1 MRDEG
6 AWLGTART
14 GGEKCVFSTD
24 VCTGCWAGP
33 RGEGPGCCDPPDCR
47 PAEPQPSLWL
57 GFDTVP
63 DLVNSLFLKT
73 LSGSFCRSH
82 VEMAESDGDP
92 STALRAAARLPA
104 PGSGQPARACA
115 QGPPVGFPARG
126 TPALLDPPLPA
137 CPYPACSHVHTH
149 AAHKY
154 TQTCAHMHMQTH
166 STNAHAPTC
175 AHACTHTHVQ
185 TCTHTHTRTHP
196 LPRCLP
202 VATSPRCVARGGCRG
217 EPRRR
222 RLCTPGC
229 FLRRGRLPGGVSR
242 ARCRHSPERSR
253 VLDSSCWGTLSWG
266 WGPAWGAVSCRL
278 SSPRLPAR
286 GRPPPPAPPR
296 LIPPWPPSC
305 LAPPGRST
313 TGSLLQHA
321 PQEPP
326 RKGARGKLGRPH
338 NAGSSGKTRPP
349 SPQPAPSRSRGPG
362 FSPVAGIAAR
372 ALQKDGAVP
381 SAQPEALTAVT
392 VVSF

>member
-14 GGEKCVFSTD
+14 DGEKCVFSTD

-137 CPYPACSHVHTH
+137 CPHPACSHVHTH

-154 TQTCAHMHMQTH
+154 TQTCAHMHRRTAQTRMH
-166 STNAHAPTC
+166 LHA
-175 AHACTHTHVQ
+175 
-185 TCTHTHTRTHP
+185 HTRAHTP
-196 LPRCLP
+196 MYKR
-202 VATSPRCVARGGCRG
+202 ARTRTRARTPCPAAFLLR
-217 EPRRR
+217 PRR
-222 RLCTPGC
+222 G
-229 FLRRGRLPGGVSR
+229 
-242 ARCRHSPERSR
+242 AWR
-253 VLDSSCWGTLSWG
+253 VV
-266 WGPAWGAVSCRL
+266 AAAVSHGGDASAPPGVFSGADVCLAAFHVLAAATAPNAPAFLIRL
-278 SSPRLPAR
+278 AGGRSPGAGAPLGVRSAAGCHLPASPP
-286 GRPPPPAPPR
+286 GVAPPPPAPPR
-296 LIPPWPPSC
+296 LVPPWPPSC

>member
-14 GGEKCVFSTD
+14 DGEKCVFSTD

-137 CPYPACSHVHTH
+137 CPHPACSHVHTH

-154 TQTCAHMHMQTH
+154 KCVRTCTCTDAQHKRACTYMRTRVHAHAH
-166 STNAHAPTC
+166 AHAPP
-175 AHACTHTHVQ
+175 A
-185 TCTHTHTRTHP
+185 P
-196 LPRCLP
+196 LPSCCDLAEVRGAWWLP
-202 VATSPRCVARGGCRG
+202 R
-217 EPRRR
+217 
-222 RLCTPGC
+222 
-229 FLRRGRLPGGVSR
+229 
-242 ARCRHSPERSR
+242 
-253 VLDSSCWGTLSWG
+253 
-266 WGPAWGAVSCRL
+266 
-278 SSPRLPAR
+278 
-286 GRPPPPAPPR
+286 
-296 LIPPWPPSC
+296 
-305 LAPPGRST
+305 
-313 TGSLLQHA
+313 
-321 PQEPP
+321 
-326 RKGARGKLGRPH
+326 
-338 NAGSSGKTRPP
+338 
-349 SPQPAPSRSRGPG
+349 
-362 FSPVAGIAAR
+362 
-372 ALQKDGAVP
+372 
-381 SAQPEALTAVT
+381 
-392 VVSF
+392 